1 MAITLTDRAAQRMT
15 DFLANRGSGLGVRLS
30 VQTTGCSGL
39 GYNMEFVDKLNGD
52 DTLFEDKGIQLVVD
66 AKSLIYINGTEVDF
80 QKDGLNEGFEFN
92 NPNSKG
98 ECGCGESFTV

>member
-1 MAITLTDRAAQRMT
+1 MAITLTDKAAERMT

-39 GYNMEFVDKLNGD
+39 GYNMEFVDKLNED
-52 DTLFEDKGIQLVVD
+52 DTLFKDKGIQLVID
-66 AKSLIYINGTEVDF
+66 AKSLIYIDGTEVDF
-80 QKDGLNEGFEFN
+80 QKDCLNEGFEFN
-92 NPNSKG
+92 NPNSKA

>member
-1 MAITLTDRAAQRMT
+1 MAISLTDKAAERMT

-39 GYNMEFVDKLNGD
+39 GYNMEFVDKLNED
-52 DTLFEDKGIQLVVD
+52 DTLFKDKGVQLVID
-66 AKSLIYINGTEVDF
+66 AKSLIYIDGTEVDY

-92 NPNSKG
+92 NPNPKA

>member
-1 MAITLTDRAAQRMT
+1 MAITLTDNAAQRMT

-39 GYNMEFVDKLNGD
+39 GYNMEFVDKLNED
-52 DTLFEDKGIQLVVD
+52 DTLFNDKGVQLIID
-66 AKSLIYINGTEVDF
+66 AKSLIYIDGTEVDF

-92 NPNSKG
+92 NPNSKA

>member
-1 MAITLTDRAAQRMT
+1 MAITLTDQAAKRMT
-15 DFLANRGSGLGVRLS
+15 NFLANRGSGLGVRLS

-52 DTLFEDKGIQLVVD
+52 DTLFEDKGVQLIID
-66 AKSLIYINGTEVDF
+66 AKSLIYINGTEVDY
-80 QKDGLNEGFEFN
+80 QKGGLNEGFEFN
-92 NPNSKG
+92 NPNSKA

>member
-1 MAITLTDRAAQRMT
+1 M
-15 DFLANRGSGLGVRLS
+15 
-30 VQTTGCSGL
+30 
-39 GYNMEFVDKLNGD
+39 
-52 DTLFEDKGIQLVVD
+52 QLVID

-92 NPNSKG
+92 NPNSKA